1 LQEIISILEAYEHQ
15 NQSIYISLTQLR
27 EVYTLHKTSIC
38 SFCDGIAETNLND
51 ELVKIPLMGLKYIL
65 RNCNSLTQHLNSS
78 LYKTDG
84 LIEAA
89 LTNELVEIPLIKLE
103 FILLSCDY
111 IKNI

>member
-1 LQEIISILEAYEHQ
+1 
-15 NQSIYISLTQLR
+15 
-27 EVYTLHKTSIC
+27 
-38 SFCDGIAETNLND
+38 
-51 ELVKIPLMGLKYIL
+51 MGLKSIL